1 MCSFCGESKD
11 KVACSEQGD
20 RLVAIC
26 ESCITWAEEQVSSRG
41 PSPLEV
47 MFPDLHKDP
56 ASSGASSTALQS
68 VDPSIMESIF
78 QDHPPDAI
86 CLDCG
91 RRFDD
96 ESQCHEIWK
105 DDGCHFTLN
114 TEENRLARVRREV
127 QLLIDRGMM
136 PDDIILAVKQTVIFI
151 HGGIE

>member
-1 MCSFCGESKD
+1 MMCSFCGESKD
-11 KVACSEQGD
+11 KVACSEQGN

-26 ESCITWAEEQVSSRG
+26 ESCITWAEEQVSPRG
-41 PSPLEV
+41 PSALEV
-47 MFPDLHKDP
+47 MFPDLDKDQEDEK
-56 ASSGASSTALQS
+56 TAPQP
-68 VDPSIMESIF
+68 VDPKIWDTIYP
-78 QDHPPDAI
+78 DHPPDAI

-127 QLLIDRGMM
+127 RLLMERGMM
-136 PDDIILAVKQTVIFI
+136 PDDIILAVKQTVIFT